1 MPLTAYR
8 FTLMKGQALLSN
20 FFKVAVM
27 DLVVDN
33 LFSVSLPCVCLTQHT
48 VCFINFSQGNCVFI
62 WEKSGNCEN
71 LFLWQP

>member
-33 LFSVSLPCVCLTQHT
+33 LFSVSLPCLPDAAH
-48 VCFINFSQGNCVFI
+48 S
-62 WEKSGNCEN
+62 
-71 LFLWQP
+71 LFY